1 MGAEQTL
8 GWTEAGIRLMKLNVK
23 VYYYHDMMMDFGFN
37 ITGKKHT
44 SALLTP
50 GRKVWFFLGFPS
62 IYFYLNSGEWNSG
75 SFQ

>member
-50 GRKVWFFLGFPS
+50 GRKGFFF
-62 IYFYLNSGEWNSG
+62 
-75 SFQ
+75 